1 MSPIKFDEENRQ
13 ERSIE
18 RVRVKEEEKSAK
30 GIAEDFNL
38 PYLNLAL
45 RPVQHEALEIV
56 PEREARQ
63 ANLAVIL
70 KKGEALTVAL
80 RDPENPDAK
89 NIIQNLKKRFAEV
102 HIFVS
107 SLHSLEKAWAR

>member
-1 MSPIKFDEENRQ
+1 MSPIKFKEENLQ

-18 RVRVKEEEKSAK
+18 RVRVKEEEESAK

-56 PEREARQ
+56 PEQEARQ

-70 KKGEALTVAL
+70 KKGGALTVAPPFL
-80 RDPENPDAK
+80 GGPCNFLITRPGSRPP
-89 NIIQNLKKRFAEV
+89 R
-102 HIFVS
+102 
-107 SLHSLEKAWAR
+107 